1 MLYAHQQLEE
11 RKFNMKENALIIGAG
26 LGLSASLARLLTKNN
41 FNVAIAA
48 RNIAKLENLKIETGS
63 KVFQCDASDIE
74 DVEKLFMQ
82 SDKLLGPPDLV
93 IYNPSARVRG
103 GIAELDPAETQ
114 KAINITCFG
123 AFLCAQQA
131 AARMIKRGSGS
142 IFFTGASAGVKGYPN
157 SSVFAMGKFGLRGL
171 AQALAREL
179 HPQNIHIGHFVI
191 DGGIHAEHRPERKD
205 PGDDSMLDPDAIAE
219 TYLQFHRQD
228 RSSWA
233 WEIEL
238 RPWVETF

>member
-1 MLYAHQQLEE
+1 M
-11 RKFNMKENALIIGAG
+11 RENALIIGAG

-48 RNIAKLENLKIETGS
+48 RNIEKLENLKIETNS
-63 KVFQCDASDIE
+63 RVFQCDASNIE
-74 DVEKLFMQ
+74 DVENLFIQ
-82 SDKLLGPPDLV
+82 SDKLLGAPNLV

-103 GIAELDPAETQ
+103 GIAEVDPVETQ

-131 AARMIKRGSGS
+131 ATRMLKRGSGS
-142 IFFTGASAGVKGYPN
+142 IFFTGASAGVKGYPK

-191 DGGIHAEHRPERKD
+191 DGGYTQIIGQREKILAMTAC
-205 PGDDSMLDPDAIAE
+205 SILMLLLKP
-219 TYLQFHRQD
+219 TYNFIGK
-228 RSSWA
+228 
-233 WEIEL
+233 IEARGL
-238 RPWVETF
+238 GKLNSGHG

>member
-1 MLYAHQQLEE
+1 
-11 RKFNMKENALIIGAG
+11 MKENALIIGAG
-26 LGLSASLARLLTKNN
+26 LGLSASLARLLTQNN

-48 RNIAKLENLKIETGS
+48 RNIEKLDDLKAETNS
-63 KVFQCDASDIE
+63 EVFRCDASNIE
-74 DVEKLFMQ
+74 EVKNLFTQ
-82 SDKLLGPPDLV
+82 SDKLLGQPDLV

-103 GIAELDPAETQ
+103 VITEVDPVETQ

-131 AARMIKRGSGS
+131 AQRMLKRGKGS
-142 IFFTGASAGVKGYPN
+142 IFFTGASAGVKGYPR

-179 HPQNIHIGHFVI
+179 HPKNIHIGHFVI

-205 PGDDSMLDPDAIAE
+205 PGDDSMLDPDAIAD